1 MNKIRLL
8 LIGLLCSGFLQAQ
21 LNTSGITVN
30 QTNGYKLLH
39 INNQPFYILG
49 GELGNS
55 TASNA
60 AHAKPV
66 WPKLRSLGLNTVLVP
81 VYWEL
86 IEPVENTFDFSLLD
100 DLINDARQHQLKLV
114 LLWFGTWKNSM
125 SSYVPEWMKTDS
137 KRFPRTLDSAG
148 RSQEILSVFG
158 KETLEAD
165 KKAFARLM
173 KFVREKDAK
182 DKTVIMVQ
190 VENEIGMLPTAREIS
205 AVANAAY
212 NGKIPGTLI
221 TYLQQQKNKLVPEL
235 QERLNKKNIQANDN
249 WETVFGKG
257 IVTEEIFQ
265 AWHYAA
271 FTNEVAAAGKK
282 EYNLPMFVNAAL
294 PRPGKLPGQY
304 PSAGPLPQVMDI
316 WQAAAPAIDMLSPD
330 FYNPDTE
337 YWCDLYVRQNNPL
350 FIPEIKFDSTCGAK
364 AIFVTG
370 RYKVMGF
377 SPFSIENGTPGNN
390 EKLKQAYQLLQQLQP
405 VLQST
410 PVKYI
415 NGVLMDKD
423 NKVQVLKIGDYEFT
437 VKHDY
442 TLGWNAEAALPAWPL
457 TSVMIIQVNTNDF
470 IIAGTG
476 AVVTVTSGNK
486 QKVTNL
492 AAVDEVKYE
501 QNKVTNRR
509 RLNGDET
516 HQGRHIRIP
525 VDTWNI
531 QQVKLYQTDY

>member
-1 MNKIRLL
+1 MNKISLL
-8 LIGLLCSGFLQAQ
+8 LISLVCHCFLQAQ
-21 LNTSGITVN
+21 QSGIVIKES
-30 QTNGYKLLH
+30 NGYKLLH

-55 TASNA
+55 TASDA
-60 AHAKPV
+60 GHAKFV

-86 IEPVENTFDFSLLD
+86 IEPTENKFDFTLVEE
-100 DLINDARQHQLKLV
+100 LIRDARKHQLKLV

-125 SSYVPEWMKTDS
+125 SCYAPEWMKTNP

-165 KKAFARLM
+165 KKAFGRLM
-173 KFVREKDAK
+173 KFIREKDAAE
-182 DKTVIMVQ
+182 KTVIMVQ

-205 AVANAAY
+205 AVANTAYTGKVPAA
-212 NGKIPGTLI
+212 LI
-221 TYLQQQKNKLVPEL
+221 TYLQQHKNNLVPEL
-235 QERLNKKNIQANDN
+235 TERLNKKGIQANDN
-249 WETVFGKG
+249 WEAIFGKG
-257 IVTEEIFQ
+257 VLTEEIFQ

-271 FTNEVAAAGKK
+271 YTNEVTAAGKK

-316 WQAAAPAIDMLSPD
+316 WQAAAPALDMLSPD
-330 FYNPDTE
+330 FYNPDTQ
-337 YWCDLYVRQNNPL
+337 YWCDLYVRQNNAL

-370 RYKVMGF
+370 RYKTLGF
-377 SPFSIENGTPGNN
+377 SPFSIENGSAGNN
-390 EKLKQAYQLLQQLQP
+390 ENLKQAYHILQQVQP
-405 VLQST
+405 VLQS
-410 PVKYI
+410 PGIKYI
-415 NGVLMDKD
+415 NGVLLDKD
-423 NKVQVLKIGDYEFT
+423 TSTHILKTGAYTFT
-437 VKHDY
+437 IKHDY
-442 TLGWNAEAALPAWPL
+442 TLGWNPEAKLPAWPL
-457 TSVMIIQVNTNDF
+457 TAVMIIQLTDNEF

-476 AVVTVTSGNK
+476 AVVTVTSADK

-492 AAVDEVKYE
+492 AAVDEIKYAG
-501 QNKVTNRR
+501 NKIIDKR

-531 QQVKLYQTDY
+531 QQVKLYQTDN

>member
-8 LIGLLCSGFLQAQ
+8 LIGLLCSSILQAQ
-21 LNTSGITVN
+21 LNTSGITVKE
-30 QTNGYKLLH
+30 TNGYKQLH

-60 AHAKPV
+60 GHAKSV

-125 SSYVPEWMKTDS
+125 SSYVPEWMKTNPR
-137 KRFPRTLDSAG
+137 RFPRTLDSAG

-173 KFVREKDAK
+173 RFVREKDAK
-182 DKTVIMVQ
+182 DKTVIMIQ

-212 NGKIPGTLI
+212 NDKIPATLY

-235 QERLNKKNIQANDN
+235 LERLTKKNIQANDN

-271 FTNEVAAAGKK
+271 FANEVTAAGKK

-337 YWCDLYVRQNNPL
+337 YWCDLYVRQNNAL

-370 RYKVMGF
+370 RYKVLGF
-377 SPFSIENGTPGNN
+377 SPFSIENGSPGNN
-390 EKLKQAYQLLQQLQP
+390 EKLKQAYNLLQQLQP
-405 VLQST
+405 VLQSS
-410 PVKYI
+410 PVKYM
-415 NGVLMDKD
+415 NGVLLDKD

-437 VKHDY
+437 IKHDY
-442 TLGWNAEAALPAWPL
+442 TLGWNTEAALPVWPL
-457 TSVMIIQVNTNDF
+457 TSVMIVQLNTNEF

-492 AAVDEVKYE
+492 AAVDEVKYA
-501 QNKVTNRR
+501 QNKITDRR

-531 QQVKLYQTDY
+531 QQVKLYQTDH